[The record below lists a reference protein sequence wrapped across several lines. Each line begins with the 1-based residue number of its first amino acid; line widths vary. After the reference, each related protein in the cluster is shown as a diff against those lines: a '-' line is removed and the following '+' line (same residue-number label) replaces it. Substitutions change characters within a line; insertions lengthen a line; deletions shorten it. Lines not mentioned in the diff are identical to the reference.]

1 MAPIVH
7 GFDWP
12 DRFVVGTV
20 GQPGERTFFMQA
32 RAGRQLVSVAIEK
45 QQSAA
50 LAERIE
56 EILDELMAEDGNPFS
71 VPALTP
77 EGLVDNDPLEQPV
90 EEEFRAGA
98 MGLGW
103 DPTTA
108 QIVIEA
114 FPVIEVDAEELEGL
128 GEVEVEIEIEIEVE
142 PTEVLVVRIP
152 VGTARAFAK
161 RTREVVGA
169 GRPICPLCS
178 VPMDSEDHVCELPDG
193 FQ

>member
-12 DRFVVGTV
+12 DRLVIGTV
-20 GQPGERTFFMQA
+20 GQPGERTFYLQA
-32 RAGRQLVSVAIEK
+32 RAGKQLVSVSMEK

-56 EILDELMAEDGNPFS
+56 EVLDELMAEDGNPFS

-77 EGLVDNDPLEQPV
+77 EGLVDNGPLEQPV
-90 EEEFRAGA
+90 EEQFRAGA

-108 QIVIEA
+108 QLVIEA
-114 FPVIEVDAEELEGL
+114 FPIIEVDAEELEVL
-128 GEVEVEIEIEIEVE
+128 DMEELE
-142 PTEVLVVRIP
+142 PEEVLVVRIP

-169 GRPICPLCS
+169 GRPLCPLCS
-178 VPMDSEDHVCELPDG
+178 LPMDSDDHICELPEG
-193 FQ
+193 FR

>member
-1 MAPIVH
+1 MATIVH

-12 DRFVVGTV
+12 DRLVIGTV
-20 GQPGERTFFMQA
+20 GQPGERTFFIQA
-32 RAGRQLVSVAIEK
+32 RAGKQLVSVAIEK
-45 QQSAA
+45 EQSAA

-56 EILDELMAEDGNPFS
+56 EILDELMTEEGNPFS

-103 DPTTA
+103 DPSTA

-114 FPVIEVDAEELEGL
+114 FPLIEVDAEELDGL
-128 GEVEVEIEIEIEVE
+128 EEIEIEVE
-142 PTEVLVVRIP
+142 PAEVLVVRIP

-193 FQ
+193 FRDIPG

>member
-12 DRFVVGTV
+12 DRLVVGTV
-20 GQPGERTFFMQA
+20 GQPGERTFYLQA
-32 RAGRQLVSVAIEK
+32 RAGKQLVSVAMEK

-56 EILDELMAEDGNPFS
+56 EVLDELMAEDGNPFS

-90 EEEFRAGA
+90 EEQFRAGA

-103 DPTTA
+103 DPSTA
-108 QIVIEA
+108 QLVIEA
-114 FPVIEVDAEELEGL
+114 FPIIEVDAEELEVL
-128 GEVEVEIEIEIEVE
+128 DMEELE
-142 PTEVLVVRIP
+142 PEEVLVVRIP

-178 VPMDSEDHVCELPDG
+178 LPMDSDDHICELPDG
-193 FQ
+193 FR

>member
-12 DRFVVGTV
+12 DRLVIGTV
-20 GQPGERTFFMQA
+20 GQPGERTFYIQA
-32 RAGRQLVSVAIEK
+32 RAGKQLVSVSMEK

-56 EILDELMAEDGNPFS
+56 EVLDELMAEDGNPFS

-77 EGLVDNDPLEQPV
+77 EGLVDNDPLELPI
-90 EEEFRAGA
+90 EEQFRAGA

-108 QIVIEA
+108 QLVIEA
-114 FPVIEVDAEELEGL
+114 FPIIEVDAEELDVLDME
-128 GEVEVEIEIEIEVE
+128 EIEPE
-142 PTEVLVVRIP
+142 EVLVIRIP

-169 GRPICPLCS
+169 GRPLCPLCS
-178 VPMDSEDHVCELPDG
+178 LPMDSDDHICELPEG
-193 FQ
+193 FR

>member
-1 MAPIVH
+1 MATIVH

-12 DRFVVGTV
+12 DRLVVGTV
-20 GQPGERTFFMQA
+20 GEPGERTFYLQA
-32 RAGRQLVSVAIEK
+32 RAGKQLVSVAMEK

-50 LAERIE
+50 LADRIE
-56 EILDELMAEDGNPFS
+56 EVLDELMSTDGNPFS

-90 EEEFRAGA
+90 EEQFRAGA

-108 QIVIEA
+108 QLVIEA
-114 FPVIEVDAEELEGL
+114 FPLIEVDAEELEL
-128 GEVEVEIEIEIEVE
+128 ADLDELE
-142 PTEVLVVRIP
+142 PEEVLVVRIP

-178 VPMDSEDHVCELPDG
+178 LPMDSDDHICELPDG
-193 FQ
+193 FR

>member
-1 MAPIVH
+1 MEPLVH

-12 DRFVVGTV
+12 DRLVVGTV
-20 GQPGERTFFMQA
+20 GEPGSRTFYLQA
-32 RAGRQLVSVAIEK
+32 KSGKQLLSIALEK
-45 QQSAA
+45 EQSAL

-56 EILDELMAEDGNPFS
+56 EILDELMAEEGNPFS
-71 VPALTP
+71 IPALTP

-90 EEEFRAGA
+90 EEQFRAGA
-98 MGLGW
+98 LGLGW
-103 DPTTA
+103 DPATA

-114 FPVIEVDAEELEGL
+114 FPLPEEIADDTELL
-128 GEVEVEIEIEIEVE
+128 EIEIEPE
-142 PTEVLVVRIP
+142 EVLVVRIP

-178 VPMDSEDHVCELPDG
+178 VPMDGDDHICELPDG
-193 FQ
+193 FR

>member
-1 MAPIVH
+1 MAPIIH

-12 DRFVVGTV
+12 DRLVIGTV
-20 GQPGERTFFMQA
+20 GQPGERTFYIQA
-32 RAGRQLVSVAIEK
+32 RAGKQLVSVAMEK

-56 EILDELMAEDGNPFS
+56 EVLDELMAEDGNPFS

-77 EGLVDNDPLEQPV
+77 EGLVDNDPLEQPI
-90 EEEFRAGA
+90 EEQFRAGA

-108 QIVIEA
+108 QLVIEA
-114 FPVIEVDAEELEGL
+114 FPIIEVDTEELEVL
-128 GEVEVEIEIEIEVE
+128 EMEELE
-142 PTEVLVVRIP
+142 PEEVLVVRIP

-178 VPMDSEDHVCELPDG
+178 LPMDSDDHICELPEG

>member
-1 MAPIVH
+1 MSTVVH

-20 GQPGERTFFMQA
+20 GEPGDRMFFLQA
-32 RAGRQLVSVAIEK
+32 RTGAQLVSVSMEK

-71 VPALTP
+71 IPALAP
-77 EGLVDNDPLEQPV
+77 DGLLDTDPLDQPV
-90 EEEFRAGA
+90 EEQFRAGA

-103 DPTTA
+103 DPATA
-108 QIVIEA
+108 QIVIETL
-114 FPVIEVDAEELEGL
+114 PLTGDEEQETFDPS
-128 GEVEVEIEIEIEVE
+128 EVE
-142 PTEVLVVRIP
+142 PEEILVVRIP

-161 RTREVVGA
+161 RTREVVNA
-169 GRPICPLCS
+169 GRPICPLCGF
-178 VPMDSEDHVCELPDG
+178 PMDADGHVCTLPEG

>member
-20 GQPGERTFFMQA
+20 GQPGERTFFIQA
-32 RAGRQLVSVAIEK
+32 RAGKQLVSVAIEK

-103 DPTTA
+103 DPSTA

-114 FPVIEVDAEELEGL
+114 FPIIEVDADELDELEADD
-128 GEVEVEIEIEIEVE
+128 VIEVE

-169 GRPICPLCS
+169 GRPLCPLCS
-178 VPMDSEDHVCELPDG
+178 VPMDSEDHICELPDG

>member
-12 DRFVVGTV
+12 DRLVIGTV
-20 GQPGERTFFMQA
+20 GQPGERTFYIQA
-32 RAGRQLVSVAIEK
+32 RAGKQLVSVSMEK

-56 EILDELMAEDGNPFS
+56 EVLDELMAEDGNPFS

-77 EGLVDNDPLEQPV
+77 EGLVDNDPLEQPI
-90 EEEFRAGA
+90 EEQFRAGA

-108 QIVIEA
+108 QLVIEA
-114 FPVIEVDAEELEGL
+114 FPIIEVDAEELEVL
-128 GEVEVEIEIEIEVE
+128 DMEEVE
-142 PTEVLVVRIP
+142 PEEVLVIRIP

-169 GRPICPLCS
+169 GRPLCPLCS
-178 VPMDSEDHVCELPDG
+178 LPMDSDDHICELPEG
-193 FQ
+193 FR

>member
-7 GFDWP
+7 RFDWP
-12 DRFVVGTV
+12 DRLVVGTV
-20 GQPGERTFFMQA
+20 GQPGARTFFLQA
-32 RAGRQLVSVAIEK
+32 RTGAQLVSVALEK

-56 EILDELMAEDGNPFS
+56 DVLDELMTEEGNPFS
-71 VPALTP
+71 IPALTP

-90 EEEFRAGA
+90 DEQFRAGP
-98 MGLGW
+98 MSLGW
-103 DPTTA
+103 DPSTA

-114 FPVIEVDAEELEGL
+114 SPTPDVAADAVKPIELEPKEL
-128 GEVEVEIEIEIEVE
+128 
-142 PTEVLVVRIP
+142 LVVRIP

-169 GRPICPLCS
+169 GRPICPLCRL
-178 VPMDSEDHVCELPDG
+178 PMDSDDHVCTLPDG
-193 FQ
+193 FR